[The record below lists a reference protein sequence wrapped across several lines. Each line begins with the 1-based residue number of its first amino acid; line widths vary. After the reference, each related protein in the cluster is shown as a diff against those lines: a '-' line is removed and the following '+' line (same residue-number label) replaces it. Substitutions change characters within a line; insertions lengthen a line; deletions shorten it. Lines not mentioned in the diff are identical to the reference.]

1 MPLDISMLDV
11 SVAEGERWR
20 RTLKITVPSDL
31 VQAERKAAVKKL
43 SSRLKLPGFR
53 TGKIPPAMVE
63 KRFGPAVE
71 KEVLDQVIGEAYRGA
86 LEESSLRPISE
97 GEIGEINYQPES
109 DLRFEISFDVAPQVE
124 LARIGGFQVKR
135 PAVEVSEEQVEAVL
149 TRIREHEG
157 TWMPVETGSPDDG
170 DLVSVRI
177 QRLEEEEGEPRPY
190 EFVLGRD
197 QAIPDV
203 ENSIRTLDVGGSGE
217 FTVQFPEAAEG
228 DQPREVEQEL
238 KITLEGRKR
247 LELPELDDALASAAG
262 DFETLDELV
271 EKVRE
276 DLSKEAERESETEI
290 RGALMEQILSA
301 NPFEIPESMVDQYV
315 RSALGDPN
323 DLPDEQFAEAKEQ
336 LRPRATHTVK
346 RHIVINRVAEDQEL
360 AASSE
365 EVDARIEEI
374 AERTDATLS
383 EVYSRLQKSGQLD
396 HLEREITER
405 KVFEFL
411 QEQSEIMEPA

>member
-1 MPLDISMLDV
+1 
-11 SVAEGERWR
+11 
-20 RTLKITVPSDL
+20 
-31 VQAERKAAVKKL
+31 
-43 SSRLKLPGFR
+43 
-53 TGKIPPAMVE
+53 
-63 KRFGPAVE
+63 
-71 KEVLDQVIGEAYRGA
+71 
-86 LEESSLRPISE
+86 
-97 GEIGEINYQPES
+97 
-109 DLRFEISFDVAPQVE
+109 
-124 LARIGGFQVKR
+124 
-135 PAVEVSEEQVEAVL
+135 
-149 TRIREHEG
+149 
-157 TWMPVETGSPDDG
+157 MPVETGSPDDG

-336 LRPRATHTVK
+336 LPAEGNPHCQASHRHQPRSGRIKSSLPRAK
-346 RHIVINRVAEDQEL
+346 RWTPASKRSLKGRMRRSPRFTRACRSPDSSTTLKGRSRNGRSSSSYKSSLKSWSRHRTPARTRIRNPDRTQCLSTLRMLSSAQAAGSGVTTSSL
-360 AASSE
+360 ASSWIASSSSG
-365 EVDARIEEI
+365 ARSMT
-374 AERTDATLS
+374 R
-383 EVYSRLQKSGQLD
+383 
-396 HLEREITER
+396 
-405 KVFEFL
+405 
-411 QEQSEIMEPA
+411 